1 MGQRWGECEAV
12 ELVGMLETVVE
23 TGDTLY
29 TLE

>member
-12 ELVGMLETVVE
+12 ELVRNLETVVE